1 MLLTRAHSRI
11 VLFVCSISWLFLLG
25 CLWQYKWLTGKTC
38 SEMRPGVEP
47 ATCWSEVQH
56 AKHYAT
62 KRLSWK
68 EHELF
73 GCMGAG
79 IINSRD
85 IWILGLETDLVSIK
99 DEVAVEL
106 WTLVSGN
113 SNSANLITSK
123 SHRCRFCNAD
133 ISPILNVGIMLYA
146 ITLLN
151 NFQCIEWQK
160 YKDLC

>member
-1 MLLTRAHSRI
+1 
-11 VLFVCSISWLFLLG
+11 
-25 CLWQYKWLTGKTC
+25 
-38 SEMRPGVEP
+38 
-47 ATCWSEVQH
+47 
-56 AKHYAT
+56 
-62 KRLSWK
+62 
-68 EHELF
+68 
-73 GCMGAG
+73 MGAG